1 MMKMSEAD
9 DVMTWTTHTDPPP
22 TRIRIGCRREEREA
36 PMTIDDELPMPSHDN
51 LTGEEFDAE
60 LEYALRVIDTIRRA
74 ALAGQV
80 SGTITWPNGE
90 SMTLLDYCTDHL
102 KSVRAF
108 DAQCKADNESGE
120 PDGRV
125 RISDL
130 LTPEE
135 LAEAWG
141 EKKPH

>member
-1 MMKMSEAD
+1 
-9 DVMTWTTHTDPPP
+9 
-22 TRIRIGCRREEREA
+22 
-36 PMTIDDELPMPSHDN
+36 MTIDDELPMPSHDH
-51 LTGEEFDAE
+51 LTDEEFDAE

-74 ALAGQV
+74 ALVGQV

-102 KSVRAF
+102 NGVRAF
-108 DAQCKADNESGE
+108 DAQCKADNESDE
-120 PDGRV
+120 PDGWV

-135 LAEAWG
+135 PAEAWG